1 MVGFESWVLRRCIRI
16 IVGLNGRLQ
25 ILGGSKLLKIKLLL
39 KLFHPKIIGSIGRVQ
54 IIGGSEDDD

>member
-1 MVGFESWVLRRCIRI
+1 
-16 IVGLNGRLQ
+16 LNGRLQ

-54 IIGGSEDDD
+54 IIGGSEDGIRI